1 MAEILEDINTAVSM
15 RYVVLLDSADLGS
28 FTTCEGLGCEV
39 VMETRE
45 EGGNN
50 DFVWQLPTRL
60 RYSNITLTR
69 PLGPDTTKI
78 AAWFAALATGH
89 RPLTGMIEAQRADGT
104 KIASWLLNDVVPV
117 RWKGPSFDPDQPKVL
132 VETLE
137 IAHHG
142 FAAEPGRKIPPPPQ
156 KLGRGIR

>member
-1 MAEILEDINTAVSM
+1 MGEFLEDVQMAVSV
-15 RYVVLLDSADLGS
+15 RYVVTLDRESLGS
-28 FTTCEGLGCEV
+28 FSTCEGLGCEV

-60 RYSNITLTR
+60 KYSNITLTR
-69 PLGPDTTKI
+69 PLGPETTKI
-78 AAWFAALATGH
+78 TTWLAALATGE
-89 RPLTGMIEAQRADGT
+89 RPLTGTIEAQRADGAT
-104 KIASWLLNDVVPV
+104 IATWRLNDVVPV
-117 RWKGPSFDPDQPKVL
+117 RWKGPSFNPDQPKVL

-142 FAAEPGRKIPPPPQ
+142 FVAERGDVPPAHAGKGAQ
-156 KLGRGIR
+156 